1 MLPRTLTSLSVSSA
15 PTSHDS
21 AACIDHPL
29 TRLQR
34 WGQAPSVLLLLCCLP
49 AGPGTHV
56 GGTGFIPLPHSRRP
70 SDSLSSPPILT
81 PLSSPLPSPNVHTR
95 RQANLAQTL
104 GGSSPP
110 FFFFFFASAHTSSSS
125 SFSFS
130 LVFVHALEF
139 LPRRLNRIVC
149 VSFPASFWGAPIA
162 LAGHL

>member
-1 MLPRTLTSLSVSSA
+1 MYRSPPNAASTLGPSPLGA
-15 PTSHDS
+15 P
-21 AACIDHPL
+21 AA
-29 TRLQR
+29 
-34 WGQAPSVLLLLCCLP
+34 VLP
-49 AGPGTHV
+49 ARR
-56 GGTGFIPLPHSRRP
+56 SRDACRGNWLHPPTTQP
-70 SDSLSSPPILT
+70 SSLRLSSPPILT